1 MKKNHKIDKKNENN
15 KVNVV
20 EKDVLE
26 KEPKKKYK
34 FYFGYSIRLCLF
46 IFFCLFFLLVSF
58 FSFKSSFVI
67 EKEKNVTYQE
77 NSNLDYKVYLKKN
90 DFYDT
95 PYLEKNRIYVASL
108 IDYINVDFNYQLSA
122 TENVNLDFNYNI
134 VAKLVIRDENDESVY
149 FEKEYPLLDGK
160 DSVKESSFYNFDKD
174 IKIDYEYYNALAN
187 KFKTSYGIDTVSSLI
202 VSLKVGKEQEEGV
215 SFSDKVISLN
225 IPLSQKSINIMMNYQ
240 DVEDSLDVVV
250 DSKFDLSNYPLFFF
264 GLLLFVSSL
273 YFFFKMI
280 KYISFFKTKKNYYD
294 KYVNKIL
301 KEYDRLIVE
310 SKTLLD
316 FSSFNIIKLDSF
328 EELLDVRDN
337 LKMPIMYYNVTT
349 HQKCYFYIRYEDS
362 IYLLTIKEV
371 DLEEK
376 RNEKKL

>member
-1 MKKNHKIDKKNENN
+1 MKKNHKIDKKNEDN

-20 EKDVLE
+20 EKDILE

-46 IFFCLFFLLVSF
+46 LFFFFFFLLVSF
-58 FSFKSSFVI
+58 FSLKSSFVI

-122 TENVNLDFNYNI
+122 TENVDLDFNYDV
-134 VAKLVIRDENDESVY
+134 VAKLVIRDENDENVY

-160 DSVKESSFYNFDKD
+160 DSVKESTFYNFDKD

-202 VSLKVGKEQEEGV
+202 VSLNVSKVQKEGMT
-215 SFSDKVISLN
+215 FSDKVISLN
-225 IPLSQKSINIMMNYQ
+225 IPLSQKSVNIMMNYQ

-264 GLLLFVSSL
+264 GLLLLVLSL
-273 YFFFKMI
+273 YCLFKII
-280 KYISFFKTKKNYYD
+280 KYLSFVKTKKNFYD

-376 RNEKKL
+376 NNEKKL